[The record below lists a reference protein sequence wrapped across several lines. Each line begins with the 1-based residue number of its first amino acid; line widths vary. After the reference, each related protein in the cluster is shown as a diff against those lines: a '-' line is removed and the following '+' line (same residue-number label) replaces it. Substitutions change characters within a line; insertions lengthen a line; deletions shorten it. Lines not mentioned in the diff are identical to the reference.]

1 VIEREDLKWSY
12 RIGMDGSNN
21 PPSRGGGRN
30 RNRGKRN
37 KRKPSGGG
45 NTGNNNNHNNTHNN
59 NSNSNA
65 NKKPSI
71 PPPPQTKITL
81 RNIQNFEKY
90 GSVERVFQLV
100 TNLLEQVNTAH
111 NSAFGVELEMGS
123 VRRLIEEEEL
133 VKKAQQEEAAKKEL
147 QLQQVWKEEEEN
159 EAAAIMDEAKDGQEG
174 EETYV
179 QTTGQ
184 NLEPA
189 ASPQVVLV
197 KEPKEQELEVIV
209 APKKPSLVPVLTLRP
224 LYVVPPRKTRRRGE
238 RGGCAYLVLTAPKIE
253 PIEPPSVSV
262 PEIIVEEEK
271 GEEDKPAAE
280 AEKPAEKAAAADA
293 PAEDAPETAPEAA
306 LVTETPM
313 DTTDT
318 RSTAPATAPAPT
330 PTPAPAVVLTVDYSG
345 AVAKGRL
352 LLVQAIEALEQ
363 QAQDDSKGPRNY
375 AGCIVEPSVS
385 GKTWRHQFGRVDR
398 RENSIETT
406 ADYKNWMQSL
416 TQQREDLKSRPKP
429 APGGG
434 GLSTGGETTENGMP
448 ISAIV
453 AHLRAKR
460 QEAKRKK
467 TGKKKK
473 DKVADTKTKGGG
485 GGGGKK
491 KKDPKR
497 ANASGATTGG
507 RGGAGGGAAAAGAAA
522 KKKKKKTVK
531 KKDKVG
537 AAPTLLKP
545 PAGG

>member
-1 VIEREDLKWSY
+1 
-12 RIGMDGSNN
+12 MDGSNN

-37 KRKPSGGG
+37 KRKPSGANSG
-45 NTGNNNNHNNTHNN
+45 NNNNNNHN
-59 NSNSNA
+59 NA

-90 GSVERVFQLV
+90 GSVEQVFQLV
-100 TNLLEQVNTAH
+100 TTLLEQVNTAH
-111 NSAFGVELEMGS
+111 NSAFAVELEMGS
-123 VRRLIEEEEL
+123 VRRLIQEEEL
-133 VKKAQQEEAAKKEL
+133 VKKAQQQQAAKTE
-147 QLQQVWKEEEEN
+147 LQQVREEEEEN
-159 EAAAIMDEAKDGQEG
+159 EAAIMEEAKDG
-174 EETYV
+174 EEREAISAE
-179 QTTGQ
+179 TTDEKM
-184 NLEPA
+184 EPA
-189 ASPQVVLV
+189 TPQVLV
-197 KEPKEQELEVIV
+197 EEPKEQELQVIV
-209 APKKPSLVPVLTLRP
+209 APKKPNLVPVLTLRP

-253 PIEPPSVSV
+253 PIEPPPV

-271 GEEDKPAAE
+271 GEEDKPAE
-280 AEKPAEKAAAADA
+280 AEKPAEKAAVAAPSEEA
-293 PAEDAPETAPEAA
+293 PVQETKPAEDAAETTPEAPVATETSIETA
-306 LVTETPM
+306 
-313 DTTDT
+313 DT
-318 RSTAPATAPAPT
+318 RNTAPAPT
-330 PTPAPAVVLTVDYSG
+330 PTPTPVVPTVDYSG

-352 LLVQAIEALEQ
+352 ILVQAIEALEQ
-363 QAQDDSKGPRNY
+363 QVQDDSKGPHNY

-385 GKTWRHQFGRVDR
+385 GKTWRHQYGRVDR

-406 ADYKNWMQSL
+406 ADYKNWLQSL
-416 TQQREDLKSRPKP
+416 TQQREDLKARPKP

-434 GLSTGGETTENGMP
+434 GLSTGEANENGMP

-467 TGKKKK
+467 AGKKKK
-473 DKVADTKTKGGG
+473 DKVDTKPK

-497 ANASGATTGG
+497 ANASGVTTGG

-522 KKKKKKTVK
+522 KKKKKKTIK
-531 KKDKVG
+531 KKAKVG
-537 AAPTLLKP
+537 AAPTLLKA